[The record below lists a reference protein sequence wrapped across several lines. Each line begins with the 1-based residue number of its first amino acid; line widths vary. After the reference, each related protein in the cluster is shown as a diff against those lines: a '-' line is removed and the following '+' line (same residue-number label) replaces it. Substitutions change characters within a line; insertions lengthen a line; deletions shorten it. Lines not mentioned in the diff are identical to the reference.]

1 MFLSCISD
9 DNDEKLNFTEK
20 VYNLENDVKIWSDFL
35 KARFH
40 PRTITSI
47 DEYKHNDSENVFN
60 NFVQGLELW
69 DSYKMKETW
78 TDNLRLYAE
87 ECDYLQVSLWYSV
100 FKYKCI
106 IL

>member
-1 MFLSCISD
+1 MCFFFFLLFISD
-9 DNDEKLNFTEK
+9 DEDQKFNFTEK
-20 VYNLENDVKIWSDFL
+20 VYNLDNDVKTWSDFL

-47 DEYKHNDSENVFN
+47 DEYKYNDSNNPFH

-69 DSYKMKETW
+69 DTYKMKETW

-87 ECDYLQVSLWYSV
+87 ECDYLQV
-100 FKYKCI
+100 
-106 IL
+106 